1 MSQLVSRI
9 GRHFAGG
16 IAVAAFATALVGC
29 ESHQVTRDLAIVATN
44 ADTGLPVDGVRIAQ
58 HVEGGWLQGLA
69 DDALVTTGEDGRA
82 SLAASRRDASWLVV
96 RSGFEPMV
104 VEFGNGSA
112 TSPDTEATMTRID
125 WNSVVET
132 GMLELEM
139 TPMRSKSMRITVI
152 DADTGAVVPHATVEH
167 CSTSYL
173 DQEIARTL
181 FGVPV
186 AITTTA
192 DREGHAVIE
201 VPAGMETV
209 IRVTAA
215 GRIGSEFRLD
225 PRRSTGV
232 PAEMSVAIA
241 EPHYEPT
248 RVIVLD
254 RRTGAPVG
262 GVDLI
267 VGLHDP
273 TTGALRSTGVWTTD
287 VEGLALLMKPGA
299 GLGTIEIRAGD
310 RHPDEFRLV
319 EVRSPD
325 LPAIVIE
332 ADAFD

>member
-1 MSQLVSRI
+1 MSQVVSRI
-9 GRHFAGG
+9 GRHLAGG
-16 IAVAAFATALVGC
+16 IAAAAFVATFVGC
-29 ESHQVTRDLAIVATN
+29 ESHQLTRDLAIVATN
-44 ADTGLPVDGVRIAQ
+44 VDTGLPVDGVRIAQ

-69 DDALVTTGEDGRA
+69 DDSLVTTGEDGRA
-82 SLAASRRDASWLVV
+82 SLSASRRDASWLVV
-96 RSGFEPMV
+96 RPGYEPMV
-104 VEFGNGSA
+104 VEFANGSSTPADTGAA
-112 TSPDTEATMTRID
+112 TTTLD
-125 WNSVVET
+125 WNTAVET

-139 TPMRSKSMRITVI
+139 RPMRTRSMRITVL

-173 DQEIARTL
+173 DHEIARTL

-192 DREGHAVIE
+192 DRDGHATIE
-201 VPAGMETV
+201 VPDGMETV
-209 IRVTAA
+209 IRVGAT
-215 GRIGSEFRLD
+215 GRIGSEVRLD

-232 PAEMSVAIA
+232 PSEMCITIA

-254 RRTGAPVG
+254 RRTGEPVG

-273 TTGALRSTGVWTTD
+273 ETGELRSTGVWTTD
-287 VEGLALLMKPGA
+287 AEGLALLMKPGA

-310 RHPDEFRLV
+310 RHSDEFRLV

>member
-1 MSQLVSRI
+1 MSQVVSRI
-9 GRHFAGG
+9 GHHLAGG
-16 IAVAAFATALVGC
+16 TVAVAFVAAFVGC
-29 ESHQVTRDLAIVATN
+29 ESHQVTRDLAIVATDV
-44 ADTGLPVDGVRIAQ
+44 DTGLPVKGVRIAQ
-58 HVEGGWLQGLA
+58 HVDGGWLQGLA
-69 DDALVTTGEDGRA
+69 DDALVTTDGDGCA
-82 SLAASRRDASWLVV
+82 SLSASRRDAAWLVV
-96 RSGFEPMV
+96 RSGFEPMI
-104 VEFGNGSA
+104 VEFSNGPSA
-112 TSPDTEATMTRID
+112 MPATRAATTRLD
-125 WNSVVET
+125 WNTAVET

-139 TPMRSKSMRITVI
+139 TPMRTKSMRIAVI
-152 DADTGAVVPHATVEH
+152 DADTGAPVPHATVEH

-173 DQEIARTL
+173 DHEIARTL

-192 DREGHAVIE
+192 DRDGHAVLE
-201 VPAGMETV
+201 VPEGMETV
-209 IRVTAA
+209 VRITAA
-215 GRIGSEFRLD
+215 GRIGSEVRLD
-225 PRRSTGV
+225 PRRSEGV

-254 RRTGAPVG
+254 RRTGKPVG
-262 GVDLI
+262 GVDLL

-273 TTGALRSTGVWTTD
+273 TTGTLRSTGVWTTD

-299 GLGTIEIRAGD
+299 GLGTIEVRAGD
-310 RHPDEFRLV
+310 RHPNEFRLV

>member
-1 MSQLVSRI
+1 MSKVVSRI
-9 GRHFAGG
+9 GRHLTGG
-16 IAVAAFATALVGC
+16 IAAVVLVAFAGC
-29 ESHQVTRDLAIVATN
+29 GSHQVAHDLAIVATD
-44 ADTGLPVDGVRIAQ
+44 ADTGLPIDGVRIAQ
-58 HVEGGWLQGLA
+58 HVEGGWLQGIE
-69 DDALVTTGEDGRA
+69 DDAVVTTDEDGRA
-82 SLAASRRDASWLVV
+82 SLSASRRDASWLVV

-104 VEFGNGSA
+104 VEFSDGGSTSSGAGAA
-112 TSPDTEATMTRID
+112 TADLD
-125 WNSVVET
+125 WNIAIET
-132 GMLELEM
+132 GLLELEM
-139 TPMRSKSMRITVI
+139 TPMRTKSVRVAVV
-152 DADTGAVVPHATVEH
+152 DADTGAAVPHAVVEH
-167 CSTSYL
+167 CSHSYL
-173 DQEIARTL
+173 DHEIARTL

-192 DREGHAVIE
+192 DRDGHATIE
-201 VPAGMETV
+201 VPDGMETV
-209 IRVTAA
+209 IRVGAT
-215 GRIGSEFRLD
+215 GRIGSEVRLD

-232 PAEMSVAIA
+232 PSEMCITIA

-254 RRTGAPVG
+254 RRTGEPVG

-273 TTGALRSTGVWTTD
+273 ETGELRSTGVWTTD
-287 VEGLALLMKPGA
+287 AEGLALLMKPGA

-310 RHPDEFRLV
+310 RHSDEFRLV